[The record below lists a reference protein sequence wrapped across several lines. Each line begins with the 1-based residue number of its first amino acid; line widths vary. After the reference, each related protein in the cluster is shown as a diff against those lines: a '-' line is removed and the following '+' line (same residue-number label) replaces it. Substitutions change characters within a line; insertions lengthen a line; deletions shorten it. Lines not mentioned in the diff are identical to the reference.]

1 MRIHLSPGAHL
12 YVANPQRMQQYAGF
26 FIEAQMVNILGSE
39 GLMISVTIIRLP
51 MAQRQLFKVCNWI
64 CKNGCA
70 YVAIKPY
77 LQKHSE
83 QSFGPRGCSSLASA
97 NSLPQR

>member
-1 MRIHLSPGAHL
+1 MLFVLCYLAAKETGCIRIHLELRCSPH
-12 YVANPQRMQQYAGF
+12 VANPEDMAWF

-51 MAQRQLFKVCNWI
+51 LWHKGSYSKYVTGFV
-64 CKNGCA
+64 NGCA

-77 LQKHSE
+77 LQKA
-83 QSFGPRGCSSLASA
+83 Q
-97 NSLPQR
+97 